1 MLFFFKGGW
10 GWGSGFATCGQLCSF
25 TFVWALIHWETCL
38 MGVVH
43 QTDCFITRCIIYS
56 CTRGWCSHLLPLPTA
71 GFIPLGG
78 FSLLPQP
85 FIQDTEHKRTFFY
98 LYYIYVCI
106 CIHTHTRHTPIYM
119 ALVHLTSMIRWY
131 NDTSTH
137 LKSNSTGRKEHK
149 WSYWHRKYFPC
160 LMGKLFFLKNETEMS
175 LTSFLSLFFNSWR

>member
-1 MLFFFKGGW
+1 
-10 GWGSGFATCGQLCSF
+10 
-25 TFVWALIHWETCL
+25 

-85 FIQDTEHKRTFFY
+85 FIQDTEHKRPFFY

-106 CIHTHTRHTPIYM
+106 CIHTHKTHTYIYGSC
-119 ALVHLTSMIRWY
+119 ALDEHDTLVQWYIHTFKIQLNRTKRTQMVLLTPKI
-131 NDTSTH
+131 
-137 LKSNSTGRKEHK
+137 
-149 WSYWHRKYFPC
+149 FP
-160 LMGKLFFLKNETEMS
+160 LFDGKAVFFLKKWNRNVFDII
-175 LTSFLSLFFNSWR
+175 SFFIF